1 MKKISLKKWS
11 FAFAV
16 VVCLLLA
23 SCIDG
28 YHDDWTFSSGVTNKT
43 LESPAD
49 STIQIL
55 KNADGSKLLV
65 SWPVVSGAK
74 GYQVSVFNV
83 DDPAHPVPVVDDPK
97 KTVPIAYDSLFVD
110 GCTFSCAYLK
120 NTKYKIEIKA
130 LGNPKFSNKDAD
142 SATVVQFSTLLP
154 AHAIIPDGT
163 DLYTYFQ
170 SNAIPDSTKE
180 VAYEL
185 MPYPATYTLSG
196 PLDFQKHWIVLR
208 GDKIHPPTI
217 TYTAAGRLMTTSG
230 ITIEYLNFD
239 CSAITSTT
247 SDGAFFSFSSTPDE
261 SLKGINSFYL
271 VKSPKSVLISSC
283 NFIKP
288 LTTRFIY
295 DNSKKYCIENLTVD
309 NCIIPLGIIPTDGI
323 IFFKAGYAN
332 NLYFT
337 NNTLYGTAST
347 AGYFLKYENSARP
360 DRAGFVSAS
369 INLNNNTFYNV
380 VNTGQMANYPA
391 MSSVTVALTLSRNI
405 FVNCGSGQVVR
416 RLCVSSTNMVKTFN
430 DNLYLFNGDA
440 ATTNTNEFVPTYG
453 DKSGTGYSIDP
464 LFKDPANGDFTIG
477 AGATDVFTHA
487 SGDPRWL
494 QLTQ

>member
-16 VVCLLLA
+16 VACLLLA

-28 YHDDWTFSSGVTNKT
+28 YHDDWTFSSGVTNTT
-43 LESPAD
+43 LKSPAD
-49 STIQIL
+49 TSIVIV
-55 KNADGSKLLV
+55 KSADGTKLDV
-65 SWPVVSGAK
+65 SWPVVYGAK
-74 GYQVSVFNV
+74 GYEVSVYNV
-83 DDPAHPVPVVDDPK
+83 DDPTAPK
-97 KTVPIAYDSLFVD
+97 VIGTEKLFVD
-110 GCTFSCAYLK
+110 GCQISCTYLDDTRYK
-120 NTKYKIEIKA
+120 FVIKTLGNTKY
-130 LGNPKFSNKDAD
+130 NNKDAD
-142 SATVVQFSTLLP
+142 SASVLNYSTLLP
-154 AHAIIPDGT
+154 AHAVIPDGT

-170 SNAIPDSTKE
+170 SNVIPDSTRE

-185 MPYPATYTLSG
+185 LPYPATYTLSG

-230 ITIEYLNFD
+230 ITIKYLDFD

-247 SDGAFFSFSSTPDE
+247 SDGACFSFSSTPDE

-271 VKSPKSVLISSC
+271 IKSPKSVLIYSC

-288 LTTRFIY
+288 LTTRLIY
-295 DNSKKYCIENLTVD
+295 DNSKKYCIENLTVK
-309 NCIIPLGIIPTDGI
+309 NCIIPLATIPTDGI
-323 IFFKAGYAN
+323 ILFKAGYAN

-337 NNTLYGTAST
+337 NNTLYGTAAT
-347 AGYFLKYENSARP
+347 AGYFIKYENSARP

-391 MSSVTVALTLSRNI
+391 MSSAAVALKLSKNI

-440 ATTNTNEFVPTYG
+440 TVSNTNELVPTYG
-453 DKSGTGYSIDP
+453 DKSGTGYCIDP

-494 QLTQ
+494 QVAQ